1 MPNQKLKVY
10 CDGGHNSGRC
20 SCATVIYLNKKLLMS
35 DAEAFMGTNNI
46 AEYRGL
52 LLGLNTVKNKI
63 RTPDRCDLEL
73 FLDSKLIVEQ
83 VNGNWHC
90 KEDHLRVLRDKALE
104 LIRELRGFYKNVSVS
119 WIPREQNSNAD
130 SLCQAQLLIR
140 TAYPK

>member
-1 MPNQKLKVY
+1 
-10 CDGGHNSGRC
+10 
-20 SCATVIYLNKKLLMS
+20 VIYLNKKLLMS